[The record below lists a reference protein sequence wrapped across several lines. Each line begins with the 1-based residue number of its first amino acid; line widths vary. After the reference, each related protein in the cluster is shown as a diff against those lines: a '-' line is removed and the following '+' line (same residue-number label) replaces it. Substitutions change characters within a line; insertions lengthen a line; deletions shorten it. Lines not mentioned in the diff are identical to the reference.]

1 MILDRGV
8 RIICW
13 YIVRWVQI
21 RTRTRTRIK
30 IRRLKSR
37 GLFASATIIRGIL
50 VRVRHFK
57 IVLFVSN
64 TRTVMPLLY
73 RARSQY
79 VMSPS
84 TTNRPFVAA
93 IIVILTQCT
102 FTIPKVKSYVRS
114 TVTAVTFSINP
125 VRKRVTVTR

>member
-57 IVLFVSN
+57 IALFVNN
-64 TRTVMPLLY
+64 TRTVMALLY
-73 RARSQY
+73 QAQSQY
-79 VMSPS
+79 VMLPS
-84 TTNRPFVAA
+84 ITSRLFAAA
-93 IIVILTQCT
+93 IIATPTQCT
-102 FTIPKVKSYVRS
+102 FMTPRARSYVRS
-114 TVTAVTFSINP
+114 TATAVTFSINP
-125 VRKRVTVTR
+125 VRKRGTAMR